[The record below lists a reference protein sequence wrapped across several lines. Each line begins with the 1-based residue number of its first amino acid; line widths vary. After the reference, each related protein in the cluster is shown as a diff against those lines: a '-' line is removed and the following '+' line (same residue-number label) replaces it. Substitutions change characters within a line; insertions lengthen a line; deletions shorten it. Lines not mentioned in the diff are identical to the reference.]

1 MRRSILRVYAR
12 YWDGAPFDPLTDLW
26 AKYLESMGCMDAL
39 DLAER
44 FSSLY
49 GPPTGDAYRERL
61 TMSLEARRE
70 AMGAFTYS
78 SADEIG
84 NLGYLLKTLASS
96 VPEEGLGAL
105 PDEEF
110 LMALEVAMR
119 DLTREETQHFIR
131 HINGV
136 FETVGVA
143 YCYGTPPGQDDGVEF
158 YRTLD
163 PRMESQ
169 VVEPVLRAL
178 ADARLTTSD
187 KEFRDGLRRVA
198 KVDASE
204 LDDAVLDFGRAVTE
218 ALHALAEA
226 TCGNPRGAAAGP
238 VFARLRDGGILPA
251 ASEWLVLSANRLRNP
266 VEHQRGVP
274 SNTDPATAQAA
285 MGAAA
290 TAITYLAT
298 FLPPVPRP
306 VAVAST
312 ADDDIPF

>member
-1 MRRSILRVYAR
+1 MRRSILRFYAR
-12 YWDGAPFDPLTDLW
+12 YWDGAQFDPLADLW
-26 AKYLESMGCMDAL
+26 EKYVESMGCTNAL

-44 FSSLY
+44 ISSLY

-61 TMSLEARRE
+61 TMHLQERRE
-70 AMGAFTYS
+70 ALGGYTFS
-78 SADEIG
+78 SPEKIG
-84 NLGYLLKTLASS
+84 NLGYLLQTLASS

-110 LMALEVAMR
+110 LMALELALPTLSPNESEYFVG
-119 DLTREETQHFIR
+119 
-131 HINGV
+131 HINRV
-136 FETVGVA
+136 FETVGLA
-143 YCYGTPPGQDDGVEF
+143 YRYGTPPGQEDGVEF
-158 YRTLD
+158 YRALD

-178 ADARLTTSD
+178 SDSRLGTSD

-238 VFARLRDGGILPA
+238 VFARLRDNGILPA

-266 VEHQRGVP
+266 VEHQRGIP

-290 TAITYLAT
+290 TAITYLTT
-298 FLPPVPRP
+298 FLPPVPT
-306 VAVAST
+306 VAVTST
-312 ADDDIPF
+312 GDDDIPF